1 MNMRPK
7 TIFLDIDGTI
17 LKHHGNLHN
26 ICTKDA
32 KILDGVVET
41 LNYWDIHGYN
51 IILTTGRKES
61 VRKFTEDQLRNLG
74 IFYDQLIMGIGGGTR
89 YIINDFKPDHPNVP
103 TCHAITIDR
112 DKGIGHLKDI

>member
-17 LKHHGNLHN
+17 LKHQGNLTAIARN
-26 ICTKDA
+26 PPE
-32 KILDGVVET
+32 ILDGVFET
-41 LNYWDIHGYN
+41 LNHWDMMGYN

-61 VRKFTEDQLRNLG
+61 LRKITEQHLQEMG

-89 YIINDFKPDHPNVP
+89 YLVNDFKPNSNLP

-112 DKGIGHLKDI
+112 NKGIRHLKDL